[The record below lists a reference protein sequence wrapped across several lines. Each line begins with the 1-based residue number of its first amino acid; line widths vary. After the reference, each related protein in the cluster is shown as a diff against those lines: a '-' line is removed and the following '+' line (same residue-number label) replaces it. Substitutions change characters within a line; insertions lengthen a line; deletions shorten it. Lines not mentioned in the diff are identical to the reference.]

1 MKKIGVW
8 IASAF
13 LMLSLAGCG
22 NEQVVNLGGPFH
34 IVSVEMM
41 GSEFTPQMRDLGS
54 KVKAETRRIP
64 QTNNPKKLKLTI
76 VNYHKKN
83 PGMSLIV
90 GDSNN
95 LNVLVQVVDAA
106 SGTVEAQ
113 FNSVTSTDQYINGV
127 VGFIGSAAT
136 SNDEAEAR
144 IDTAAA
150 NDIMVHLYGGKA
162 WASFQRR
169 PAV

>member
-8 IASAF
+8 VASSF
-13 LMLSLAGCG
+13 LLLALSGCG
-22 NEQVVNLGGPFH
+22 NEQIVNVGGPFH

-41 GSEFTPQMRDLGS
+41 GSEYTSQMRDLGT
-54 KVKAETRRIP
+54 KVKAETRLIP

-113 FNSVTSTDQYINGV
+113 FNSVTATDQYINGV
-127 VGFIGSAAT
+127 IGFIGSAAT
-136 SNDEAEAR
+136 SNNEAEAR

-150 NDIMVHLYGGKA
+150 RDIMEHLYGSKT
-162 WASFQRR
+162 WATFQRR
-169 PAV
+169 VGA